1 MKTTLI
7 FDGNNALWRLAKKMP
22 QLTGP
27 DGKPIQV
34 VYGFL
39 RLIRAGIEDFE
50 PNAALVVWDSGKPRL
65 RIEMDPQYKAQRRK
79 ERDPE
84 KEREFQMVMSQFR
97 IVQKTLSHLG
107 VRQISIP
114 DIEADDLISVSCKTL
129 QGKKIIVSSDQDML
143 QLVSESVSV
152 FSPVKKV
159 LYSVEN
165 FQKEIGLSPRQFL
178 EMRALAG
185 DRSDEIPGVAKG
197 FGEVTAKELIS
208 KYGSIETLYLPSV
221 EKEVSSKGKRYALLY
236 SKGAKERAEL
246 NLRLMDLSRIESGTA
261 AALIRGAAAGVQD
274 GKLDKL
280 AVLKYFREQQFN
292 SLLSGFIT
300 WLKPFE
306 MLSTEK

>member
-1 MKTTLI
+1 MRRASKKNAAKARKFISDEGRKLAGIKGMKAATTTLLI
-7 FDGNNALWRLAKKMP
+7 DGNNAIWRLAKKMP

-129 QGKKIIVSSDQDML
+129 QGKKIIVSSDQDM
-143 QLVSESVSV
+143 
-152 FSPVKKV
+152 
-159 LYSVEN
+159 
-165 FQKEIGLSPRQFL
+165 
-178 EMRALAG
+178 
-185 DRSDEIPGVAKG
+185 
-197 FGEVTAKELIS
+197 
-208 KYGSIETLYLPSV
+208 
-221 EKEVSSKGKRYALLY
+221 
-236 SKGAKERAEL
+236 
-246 NLRLMDLSRIESGTA
+246 
-261 AALIRGAAAGVQD
+261 
-274 GKLDKL
+274 
-280 AVLKYFREQQFN
+280 
-292 SLLSGFIT
+292 
-300 WLKPFE
+300 
-306 MLSTEK
+306 